1 MSEKTITR
9 DLFSDLNKKVTAWVG
24 EKTKEGGTRCCDGRN
39 RWEMSDSA
47 KNATLVVNFKMC
59 GVVRCVVVEEGG
71 GGGEGGE
78 WLGVHCGKKTS
89 DFGVADHRDLSGG
102 EGNFLRRWGRHPT
115 RVAQSTNMRFC
126 WRNVHLFLGRRAL
139 YLVDQ

>member
-59 GVVRCVVVEEGG
+59 GVVRCVCGG
-71 GGGEGGE
+71 GVRGVVVREENDWVLIVERRLPILE
-78 WLGVHCGKKTS
+78 WLITWTS
-89 DFGVADHRDLSGG
+89 MEVRGTICEDGDDTQRGLLKAQIGDSVGG
-102 EGNFLRRWGRHPT
+102 T
-115 RVAQSTNMRFC
+115 SIC
-126 WRNVHLFLGRRAL
+126 SSAL
-139 YLVDQ
+139 YLVGQ